1 MKKLHALAGP
11 VMKNSPINLNDVPSD
26 KIEEIRT
33 DLKRVIQT
41 IVT

>member
-1 MKKLHALAGP
+1 MKRLHALAGP
-11 VMKNSPINLNDVPSD
+11 AMKNSPINIKDAPSD

>member
-11 VMKNSPINLNDVPSD
+11 TMKNSPINIKDVPSD
-26 KIEEIRT
+26 KIEAIRA